1 MDDQPFFIGNI
12 MIAIISSTNRQ
23 GSNTLKLSH
32 WVLKELHN
40 QGEESVEIVDL
51 CDLPETVA
59 FSALY
64 DNAGKNEEFNKI
76 AEVFKKADKFI
87 FVIPEYNGSF
97 PGILKLT
104 VDGFSYPNPM
114 KSKKAGMIGLGS
126 GLMGG
131 ALAQSNF
138 SDILNYVGCSTLGL
152 KPRLP
157 EVEKRFDGKEIL
169 EEGTEKVLKEFV
181 NQMINF

>member
-1 MDDQPFFIGNI
+1 
-12 MIAIISSTNRQ
+12 MIAVISSTNRK
-23 GSNTLKLSH
+23 GSNTLKLSN
-32 WVLKELHN
+32 WIVKEFAA
-40 QGEESVEIVDL
+40 QGVSDVELVDL
-51 CDLPETVA
+51 CDLPENVA
-59 FSALY
+59 FGALY
-64 DNAGKNEEFNKI
+64 ENAGKNEQFNAI
-76 AEVFKKADKFI
+76 ANRFSEADKFV

-114 KSKKAGMIGLGS
+114 KDKKAGLIGLGS
-126 GLMGG
+126 GLMGA

-157 EVEKRFDGKEIL
+157 QVEKRFDGTNIV
-169 EEGTEKVLKEFV
+169 EEATEKVLKEFV
-181 NQMINF
+181 SKMINF